1 MNKLVIPTIL
11 AFSVLI
17 AGIFAF
23 MPVEKAITVDE
34 FIIAALN
41 GTIVNSEDAI
51 LLALEDK
58 IKLSSDSTG
67 PTNPAPS
74 DSSFVDVTIR
84 ALDDG
89 QTTTFNLKECYLTGT
104 TDDIGEDN
112 DVKVTAIFIDGVQL
126 YQGPDRLFVP
136 FGPIVDTT
144 GFFNIKQVEL
154 LSGLGF
160 HTGLGADDTIVMTVL
175 LDQKDLVDEIKCIA
189 FVQNSADLDV
199 TIELNPLP
207 P

>member
-17 AGIFAF
+17 AGVFAF
-23 MPVEKAITVDE
+23 MPVDKATTVDE
-34 FIIAALN
+34 EIIAALN
-41 GTIVNSEDAI
+41 GTIVNSGDAI

-58 IKLSSDSTG
+58 IKLSSDSAG
-67 PTNPAPS
+67 PTNPSPS
-74 DSSFVDVTIR
+74 DISSTDVTIR

-89 QTTTFNLKECYLTGT
+89 QTTTFNLKECYLRGNTG
-104 TDDIGEDN
+104 GSN
-112 DVKVTAIFIDGVQL
+112 KDVKVTAIFIDGVQL

-144 GFFNIKQVEL
+144 AFFSINQVEL

-160 HTGLGADDTIVMTVL
+160 HTGLGADDTIIMRVL
-175 LDQKDLVDEIKCIA
+175 LDDQDSVEEIKCIA

-199 TIELNPLP
+199 TIILNPD
-207 P
+207 